1 MANNN
6 KRFRR
11 DTPLE
16 VASGVDALIARLRDE
31 GVNSGRSE
39 AEMVVKSAQV
49 RAKAIIEQA
58 QTQADQIVS
67 KATEAAENLR
77 QSGDKALEVA
87 FRDTLLALKT
97 QLSQQFTG
105 EVQRLVSDQTQKPE
119 LLEKLILEVA
129 GEVKETV
136 AQAQQVDVLLPTKV
150 VGLKELSRN
159 PAELEQGI
167 LTHFVKLVS
176 QDMLREGVNFGI
188 DKDNQGGLRLRLVD
202 QKVVLD
208 LSDRAIANA
217 ILEHLQPRFRA
228 LLEGIVK

>member
-1 MANNN
+1 MMANN
-6 KRFRR
+6 RRSRR
-11 DTPLE
+11 DTPHE

-49 RAKAIIEQA
+49 RAEAIIEQA
-58 QTQADQIVS
+58 QAQADQIVRNAREES
-67 KATEAAENLR
+67 ENLQ
-77 QSGDKALEVA
+77 QSAQRALEVA
-87 FRDTLLALKT
+87 FRDTTLALKT

-119 LLEKLILEVA
+119 LLEKLILEVV
-129 GEVKETV
+129 GQVRET
-136 AQAQQVDVLLPTKV
+136 AFEAQQVEVLLPTKV
-150 VGLKELSRN
+150 MGLEELSRN

-167 LTHFVKLVS
+167 LTRFVKLVS
-176 QDMLREGVNFGI
+176 QDLLREGVNFGI